1 MTVVIFVHGHK
12 SAFWI
17 FPLQGLRPMPAT
29 LPSPAPPH
37 AAPRPKAARP
47 GRRLLVIGI
56 ILTLLAAVAYA
67 GRLSAM
73 AVVMDLA
80 RIGLWLG
87 TAGLLLCA
95 LSAWRATRAGLP
107 RRTRI
112 VRWVATAA
120 AGLVCLLLARD
131 RFVLYGTEEVRFT
144 SGGIRLAG
152 TLYTPR
158 GKGPHPAVVIIHGSG
173 PETRDDYAFY
183 AKLFARS
190 GIAAL
195 AYDKRGAGASTGET
209 YGTDYSGY
217 ADDAVAAVRLLA
229 RRPGIAPDRV
239 GLMGVSEAEWVG
251 PLAAARAPEVAFLAV
266 TSAAGTS
273 PAEQVNAEI
282 ALRLRARGYGEPDVR
297 RALELNDRVLDYQRT
312 GRGAEAVRAALRA
325 AAGEAW
331 FRDAEDIP
339 DEIYAFEEYAWW
351 RSVMDFDADAA
362 WARVTVPVLLLKG
375 GADPM
380 SPADEMQR
388 RVSAALGRGGNRAV
402 RIVVFPGADHAMLR
416 WPLGEGVPPPAF
428 ADGYLDTL
436 VGWVRETART
446 R

>member
-1 MTVVIFVHGHK
+1 
-12 SAFWI
+12 
-17 FPLQGLRPMPAT
+17 MPAT
-29 LPSPAPPH
+29 TRSPAPPH
-37 AAPRPKAARP
+37 PAPPPSA
-47 GRRLLVIGI
+47 GRRGRRRFAAGI
-56 ILTLLAAVAYA
+56 VLTLLAAAAYA

-73 AVVMDLA
+73 AAVMDLA
-80 RIGLWLG
+80 RIGLWIGL
-87 TAGLLLCA
+87 AGLALCA
-95 LSAWRATRAGLP
+95 LAAWRAVRAHLP

-112 VRWVATAA
+112 VRLTAA
-120 AGLVCLLLARD
+120 AGAAVVCLLLARD
-131 RFVLYGTEEVRFT
+131 RFLLYRTEGVQFT
-144 SGGIRLAG
+144 GGGVRLAG

-158 GKGPHPAVVIIHGSG
+158 GQGPHPAVVIIHGSG
-173 PETRDDYAFY
+173 PETRADYAFY
-183 AKLFARS
+183 ARLFARN

-209 YGTDYSGY
+209 YGTDYGGY
-217 ADDAVAAVRLLA
+217 AEDAVAAVRMLA
-229 RRPGIAPDRV
+229 RRLGIAPDRV

-251 PLAAARAPEVAFLAV
+251 PLAAVLAPEVAFLAV

-282 ALRLRARGYGEPDVR
+282 ALRLRARGYAQADVQ
-297 RALELNDRVLDYQRT
+297 RALALNNQVLEYQRT

-339 DEIYAFEEYAWW
+339 DEIYPFQEYAWW
-351 RSVMDFDADAA
+351 RSVMDFDSDAA
-362 WARVTVPVLLLKG
+362 WSRVTVPVLLLKG

-380 SPADEMQR
+380 SPADVMRR
-388 RVSAALGRGGNRAV
+388 RVSAALARGGNRAV

-436 VGWVRETART
+436 VGWVRETTQAR
-446 R
+446 